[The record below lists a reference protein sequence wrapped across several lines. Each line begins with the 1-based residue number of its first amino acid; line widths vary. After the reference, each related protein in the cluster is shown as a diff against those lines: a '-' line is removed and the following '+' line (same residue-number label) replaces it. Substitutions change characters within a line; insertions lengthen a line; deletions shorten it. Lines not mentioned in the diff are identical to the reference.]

1 MFEKETF
8 NRLKTIFLKSITKD
22 IGVLIKNELLQ
33 NKSTLADKSSDEIYI
48 EEEKTF
54 EEKN

>member
-22 IGVLIKNELLQ
+22 IGVLIKNELLRTNPLWQ
-33 NKSTLADKSSDEIYI
+33 TNQAMKYI
-48 EEEKTF
+48 
-54 EEKN
+54 